1 MVLQPSKGDRLMKQR
16 RYSPAKKVN
25 IIREHLEKNISV
37 PDICEK
43 FSIHPNQFY
52 RWKKEL
58 FEGAVE
64 TFKHKKI
71 NKFRKDKVSKLEKRL
86 KDRNEVIAELLQEN
100 IKLKNESGEI

>member
-1 MVLQPSKGDRLMKQR
+1 MRRR
-16 RYSPAKKVN
+16 RYSPEKKVN
-25 IIREHLEKNISV
+25 IIREHLEKNISI

-43 FSIHPNQFY
+43 YSIHPNQFY

-64 TFKHKKI
+64 TFTRNKN
-71 NKFRKDKVSKLEKRL
+71 NKFRKGKVSKLEERL
-86 KDRNEVIAELLQEN
+86 KERNEVIAELLQEN

>member
-1 MVLQPSKGDRLMKQR
+1 MKRR
-16 RYSPAKKVN
+16 RYSPEQKVT

-43 FSIHPNQFY
+43 YVIHPNQFY

-58 FEGAVE
+58 FEGAVDI
-64 TFKHKKI
+64 FSRKHSK
-71 NKFRKDKVSKLEKRL
+71 RLTKDKVSRLEERL

>member
-1 MVLQPSKGDRLMKQR
+1 MKRR
-16 RYSPAKKVN
+16 RYSPEKKVS

-43 FSIHPNQFY
+43 YSIHPNQFY

-58 FEGAVE
+58 FEGAIE
-64 TFKHKKI
+64 IFSRKKTKKFK
-71 NKFRKDKVSKLEKRL
+71 KDKFSKLEERL

>member
-1 MVLQPSKGDRLMKQR
+1 MKRR
-16 RYSPAKKVN
+16 RYSPAQKVK

-43 FSIHPNQFY
+43 YRIHPNQFY

-58 FEGAVE
+58 FERAVE
-64 TFKHKKI
+64 IFAQKQGKKHT
-71 NKFRKDKVSKLEKRL
+71 KDKITKLEERL

>member
-1 MVLQPSKGDRLMKQR
+1 MKR
-16 RYSPAKKVN
+16 RHYSPEQKVT

-43 FSIHPNQFY
+43 YRIHPNQFY

-64 TFKHKKI
+64 TFSRKQSKKLT
-71 NKFRKDKVSKLEKRL
+71 KDKFSKLEERL
-86 KDRNEVIAELLQEN
+86 KNRNEVIAEILEEN
-100 IKLKNESGEI
+100 IKLKKESGEI